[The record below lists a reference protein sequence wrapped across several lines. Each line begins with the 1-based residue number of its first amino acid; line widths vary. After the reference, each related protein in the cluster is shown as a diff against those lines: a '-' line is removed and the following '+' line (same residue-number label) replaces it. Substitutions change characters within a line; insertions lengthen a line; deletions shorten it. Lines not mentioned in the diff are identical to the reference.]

1 MATESDATV
10 PADDLPADG
19 TGAQGVGLSRRRLD
33 DLPGLQGQ
41 DGDVL
46 SGQSGADGA
55 PPDPFDDG
63 VFPEIGESVLA
74 RSVALRFPDLEQL
87 PETDR
92 PEKLEFFIAAGARM
106 RGELAD
112 LRLRASF
119 ALKGAEAEWDL
130 MTGWELNRREKTKA
144 GENAAKARTKPVLW
158 KFIQDGRWVV
168 ERCTEE
174 MKRHDAD
181 FDAASRA
188 YTILSGG

>member
-1 MATESDATV
+1 M
-10 PADDLPADG
+10 PRDG
-19 TGAQGVGLSRRRLD
+19 TAAPGVGLPRRRLD
-33 DLPGLQGQ
+33 DLPGLQAEG
-41 DGDVL
+41 DGL
-46 SGQSGADGA
+46 LRGEPGADHD

-63 VFPEIGESVLA
+63 FPTIGESVLA
-74 RSVALRFPDLEQL
+74 RSVDLRFPNLEEL
-87 PETDR
+87 PEGDR

-119 ALKGAEAEWDL
+119 ALKGAERDWDAIV
-130 MTGWELNRREKTKA
+130 GCRGKTKA
-144 GENAAKARTKPVLW
+144 EENAAKARLKPDLW
-158 KFIQDGRWVV
+158 KLIQDARWVT